1 MKKRDRVSS
10 IFFLGVGVVFVV
22 ASWQYRLIS
31 QGIPGAGFFPFLCGV
46 VLTGLSLIVLISSFG
61 SGKDD
66 KDEVAGEVKF
76 FPERGGWQRLTYA
89 MTALV
94 AYGICLPYGGF
105 ILTTFVFMLFMLRIM
120 ESQRWGRVLL
130 ISFSTA
136 VMAYF
141 LFAALEVQLPQG
153 ILGI

>member
-10 IFFLGVGVVFVV
+10 IFCIGVGVTFFI
-22 ASWQYRLIS
+22 ASWQTGLIT
-31 QGIPGAGFFPFLCGV
+31 QGIPGAGFFPFLCGGI
-46 VLTGLSLIVLISSFG
+46 LIGLSLIVLFSSFG
-61 SGKDD
+61 PENKAESG
-66 KDEVAGEVKF
+66 GEEKF
-76 FPERGGWQRLTYA
+76 FPEKGGVKRLTYT

-105 ILTTFVFMLFMLRIM
+105 ILTTFVFMLFMLRII
-120 ESQRWGRVLL
+120 EPQRWSRVFL
-130 ISFSTA
+130 ISLSTA
-136 VMAYF
+136 VLAYF

>member
-10 IFFLGVGVVFVV
+10 LFWMGFGAAFFI
-22 ASWQYRLIS
+22 ASWQSGLIT
-31 QGIPGAGFFPFLCGV
+31 QGIPGAGFFPFICGA
-46 VLTGLSLIVLISSFG
+46 VLIGLSLIILISSFG
-61 SGKDD
+61 SGK
-66 KDEVAGEVKF
+66 KDENAGEEKF
-76 FPERGGWQRLTYA
+76 FPEKGGWQRLTCA

-105 ILTTFVFMLFMLRIM
+105 ILTTFLFMLFMLRII
-120 ESQRWGRVLL
+120 EPQRWSRVFL

-136 VMAYF
+136 VLAYF